1 MDESIRLTES
11 CRAVHFRA
19 VTFLPSIN
27 IRSGTMN
34 EDQIRGA
41 ANTIGGRV
49 QRAAGALGG
58 DHGLEA
64 EGAIRETAGRVQAK
78 AGEAVD
84 NARDAIAHRPLGAIL
99 SGFGVGILVGMLLAR
114 RD

>member
-1 MDESIRLTES
+1 
-11 CRAVHFRA
+11 
-19 VTFLPSIN
+19 
-27 IRSGTMN
+27 MN

-84 NARDAIAHRPLGAIL
+84 TARDAIAHRPLGAIL
-99 SGFGVGILVGMLLAR
+99 GGFGVGVLVGMLLAR

>member
-1 MDESIRLTES
+1 
-11 CRAVHFRA
+11 
-19 VTFLPSIN
+19 
-27 IRSGTMN
+27 MN

-41 ANTIGGRV
+41 ANTVGGRV
-49 QRAAGALGG
+49 QRAAGALVG
-58 DHGLEA
+58 DHGTEA

-84 NARDAIAHRPLGAIL
+84 TVRDAVSHRPLGAIL
-99 SGFGVGILVGMLLAR
+99 GGFGIGILVGLLIAR

>member
-1 MDESIRLTES
+1 
-11 CRAVHFRA
+11 
-19 VTFLPSIN
+19 
-27 IRSGTMN
+27 MN

-84 NARDAIAHRPLGAIL
+84 TARDVIAHRGEVHRTVRI
-99 SGFGVGILVGMLLAR
+99 R
-114 RD
+114 RAAVALHFYHDHAPRLR